1 MHRGR
6 RGARGRDQ
14 RGGVVNLKGF
24 FVTALSSALE
34 LEVATPD
41 DVLRHVT
48 PDILS
53 IHLPRP
59 LWARLLT
66 ACLGAPRVDA
76 QLVVETIGVP
86 NLCEHV
92 PQPIMWACLQ
102 EIGRRAI
109 GAEGESDGVVV
120 VHDRKAPS
128 QPLIA
133 PSPPPVVATGTPVAT
148 PVIAAPALPAPTIP
162 RPTTANPLGDLVSEL
177 ESEQERDRLGGSSS
191 SSSSSPSR
199 ARTPTSQRF
208 RQSQTG
214 IGRLAPTSLTSP
226 RRPQAAAPSGSLPSV
241 LGGRSSNKTPP
252 PPAEPETFEV
262 VTEMGKDDWKNALAV
277 EDEQLVDWQ
286 AADETITTADDFT
299 GRKR

>member
-1 MHRGR
+1 
-6 RGARGRDQ
+6 
-14 RGGVVNLKGF
+14 VNLKGF

-34 LEVATPD
+34 LDIATPD

-48 PDILS
+48 PDVLS

-76 QLVVETIGVP
+76 QLVVETVGVP

-92 PQPIMWACLQ
+92 PQPIIWACLQ

-109 GAEGESDGVVV
+109 GADGESDGVVAL

-128 QPLIA
+128 APLIA
-133 PSPPPVVATGTPVAT
+133 PSPPIVATGTPVAT

-162 RPTTANPLGDLVSEL
+162 RPTTANPLGDLVNEL
-177 ESEQERDRLGGSSS
+177 EHDQDRDRSATGNGTAGNA
-191 SSSSSPSR
+191 SR

-226 RRPQAAAPSGSLPSV
+226 RRPQAAASPSATPVSLPSV
-241 LGGRSSNKTPP
+241 LGGRSSDKTPP
-252 PPAEPETFEV
+252 PPADPADTFEV

-286 AADETITTADDFT
+286 ASDETITTADDFT

>member
-1 MHRGR
+1 
-6 RGARGRDQ
+6 
-14 RGGVVNLKGF
+14 VNLKGF

-34 LEVATPD
+34 LEVATPE
-41 DVLRHVT
+41 DVLRHAT

-109 GAEGESDGVVV
+109 GADGESDGIVV

-128 QPLIA
+128 APLIA
-133 PSPPPVVATGTPVAT
+133 PSPPMVATGTPVAT
-148 PVIAAPALPAPTIP
+148 PVITAPALPAPTIP
-162 RPTTANPLGDLVSEL
+162 RPSTANPLGDLVNEL
-177 ESEQERDRLGGSSS
+177 EQEQERDRGAAMPSSS
-191 SSSSSPSR
+191 ASR

-226 RRPQAAAPSGSLPSV
+226 RRPQAAATPSASTSQILPSV
-241 LGGRSSNKTPP
+241 LGSRSSNKTPP
-252 PPAEPETFEV
+252 PPADPVETFEV

-286 AADETITTADDFT
+286 AADETITTSDDFT